1 MGFTKRGRLLV
12 YVVGIMA
19 LLWPV
24 YYVCSQTLN
33 PYYKV
38 PGYVKEMEADIQD
51 IREAVSALL
60 QVQHDDLD
68 YEIAYQK
75 WTDETTP
82 LIKHSRVD
90 KVAWLEQAESKL
102 VFWAY
107 HLDKLADTQ

>member
-1 MGFTKRGRLLV
+1 MMGKVLISCGVGLL
-12 YVVGIMA
+12 
-19 LLWPV
+19 LLGLGV
-24 YYVCSQTLN
+24 LLASSQDLT
-33 PYYKV
+33 PYYKL
-38 PGYVKEMEADIQD
+38 PEYAREMEVDIQD

-60 QVQHDDLD
+60 QVRHDDLD

-90 KVAWLEQAESKL
+90 KTEWLEQAEAKL

-107 HLDKLADTQ
+107 HLDKLTDTE